1 MIFTQI
7 KEGWIRKG
15 CVYLSV
21 GPQDGLRDDEGAF
34 FSGLLDLKAVEH
46 S

>member
-1 MIFTQI
+1 MDK
-7 KEGWIRKG
+7 KEIL
-15 CVYLSV
+15 YLSV